1 MCTVRI
7 ALRCRKGLLSKKVY
21 RSYKEYYE
29 VTLKEAIETIKKCI
43 KLSGSTLMSED
54 KYYLDY
60 KMSRSTALN
69 GFQIN
74 VNNYNE
80 QNEVSNG
87 SEQNGGSNSSDFNSY
102 NSSLKMYIIYNHV
115 INMIKDKDHE
125 INPVNNLFNKLFIK

>member
-1 MCTVRI
+1 
-7 ALRCRKGLLSKKVY
+7 
-21 RSYKEYYE
+21 
-29 VTLKEAIETIKKCI
+29 
-43 KLSGSTLMSED
+43 MSED

-74 VNNYNE
+74 VNNCNE
-80 QNEVSNG
+80 QNDRSNSNEQNDQSNS

-102 NSSLKMYIIYNHV
+102 DSSLKMYIIYNHV
-115 INMIKDKDHE
+115 INMIKDKDRE

>member
-1 MCTVRI
+1 
-7 ALRCRKGLLSKKVY
+7 
-21 RSYKEYYE
+21 
-29 VTLKEAIETIKKCI
+29 
-43 KLSGSTLMSED
+43 MSED

-74 VNNYNE
+74 VNNCNEQNDGSNSSEQNDGSNSSEQNDGSNSSE

-87 SEQNGGSNSSDFNSY
+87 SEQNGGSNGSDFNSY
-102 NSSLKMYIIYNHV
+102 DSSLKMYIIYNHV
-115 INMIKDKDHE
+115 INMIKNKDHK

>member
-1 MCTVRI
+1 
-7 ALRCRKGLLSKKVY
+7 
-21 RSYKEYYE
+21 
-29 VTLKEAIETIKKCI
+29 
-43 KLSGSTLMSED
+43 MSED

-74 VNNYNE
+74 VNNCSE
-80 QNEVSNG
+80 QNEVSDDSEQNG
-87 SEQNGGSNSSDFNSY
+87 ESNSNEQNGESNDSEQNGGSNVRDFNSY
-102 NSSLKMYIIYNHV
+102 DSSLKMYIIYNHV